1 MTMSAPSA
9 SPAVLDESSPRY
21 AGWRVVAAC
30 YLAALCCWG
39 FGLYGHGVYLTE
51 LNRLH
56 GWPTALISAG
66 ITGFYLLTAALV
78 VFVGDAI
85 ARFGPRRVM
94 LTGACCFGSAVALL
108 AVIDALWQLYLVYL
122 LMAVGAATMHV
133 GAISTVVGL
142 WFDKKR
148 PLAISL
154 ALNGASSGGIF
165 ITPPLVLA
173 IAAYGYSNAVLGAM
187 AAMAVVL
194 LPAIVFWIKPPATPA
209 AKAETAPA
217 RAAWTRRNALR
228 STRFWSVAAPIALA
242 LTAQVGF
249 LVHQIAILEPVLG
262 RAQAGFSVAAL
273 TVMAILGRFGLGA
286 FANSLDM
293 RRFTAW
299 SVASQAVALL
309 AIAATSNTAAL
320 FAGCV
325 LFGLSAGNLLTLP
338 ALIIQREFEAASFGV
353 IVALA
358 WAVNQFTYAFGPG
371 LVGVL
376 RDVTGSY
383 AAPLVLL
390 AALDIAA
397 AVLILLRPGTRQ
409 AAVI

>member
-1 MTMSAPSA
+1 MTVN
-9 SPAVLDESSPRY
+9 PAIDESSPRY

-30 YLAALCCWG
+30 YLGALCCWG

-51 LNRLH
+51 LNRLF
-56 GWPTALISAG
+56 GWPTAFISAG
-66 ITGFYLLTAALV
+66 ITGFYLVTAALV

-85 ARFGPRRVM
+85 GRLGPRRVM

-108 AVIDALWQLYLVYL
+108 AVINALWQLYLVYL

-142 WFDKKR
+142 WFDKNR

-173 IAAYGYSNAVLGAM
+173 IAAYGFPNAILGAM

-194 LPAIVFWIKPPATPA
+194 LPAIVFWIDRPAIAAAQPDAAPA
-209 AKAETAPA
+209 APG
-217 RAAWTRRNALR
+217 WTRRSALR
-228 STRFWSVAAPIALA
+228 SARFWSVAAPFALA

-249 LVHQIAILEPVLG
+249 LVHQIAILEPIMG

-273 TVMAILGRFGLGA
+273 TVTAILGRFGLGA
-286 FANSLDM
+286 FAGRLDM
-293 RRFTAW
+293 RRFAAW
-299 SVASQAVALL
+299 SVASQAAALL
-309 AIAATSNTAAL
+309 GIAATSDTTAL

-338 ALIIQREFEAASFGV
+338 ALVIQREFDAASFGV
-353 IVALA
+353 LVALS
-358 WAVNQFTYAFGPG
+358 WAISQFTYAFGPG
-371 LVGVL
+371 LMGVV

-383 AAPLVLL
+383 TAPLVLC
-390 AALDIAA
+390 AALDLAA
-397 AVLILLRPGTRQ
+397 AALILLRPKTRGR
-409 AAVI
+409 API